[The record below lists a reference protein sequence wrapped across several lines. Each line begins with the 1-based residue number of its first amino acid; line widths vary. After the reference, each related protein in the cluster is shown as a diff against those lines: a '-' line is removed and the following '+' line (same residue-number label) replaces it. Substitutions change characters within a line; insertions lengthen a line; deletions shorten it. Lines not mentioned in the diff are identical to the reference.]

1 MSDLKKH
8 GWKLVVIFVLFGL
21 VGRMDYEHEVKH
33 EAVAKAYYD
42 ELNQRYGRTHT
53 AHLSRVTRTGEYY
66 EHHDYDLGRV
76 RDWQDN

>member
-33 EAVAKAYYD
+33 EAVAQTYYN
-42 ELNQRYGRTHT
+42 ELNQRYERDY
-53 AHLSRVTRTGEYY
+53 AALRVQ
-66 EHHDYDLGRV
+66 DINDQIL
-76 RDWQDN
+76 RDRYAAKH